1 MRAFSTDQLVEP
13 VGQIRK
19 ACENSGIILG
29 MHQANAATSITWVKR
44 GVRFA
49 TISNDAGLF
58 ATAASAALAAVRK
71 GVA

>member
-1 MRAFSTDQLVEP
+1 VVPIPPT
-13 VGQIRK
+13 
-19 ACENSGIILG
+19 CESNGIILG

-49 TISNDAGLF
+49 TISNDAGQF
-58 ATAASAALAAVRK
+58 VTAAAASLAEVRQ